1 MKEKIYTIPI
11 NEAYDEP
18 CGCPM
23 CTLER
28 RLEEEACEYAV
39 GAAMMELDFRVNSN
53 EKGFCS
59 HHIRKI
65 HALPN
70 KLSLALVLDTGV
82 ADIGGRLAGLFDKV
96 KPEEK
101 SGLFKKSGAQEMCD
115 KICAELEKYES
126 SCVICEKVE
135 HTMDRYYGT
144 LADMWA
150 TEEEFRAKFERAQP
164 LCLPHLLRVLQKAR
178 KRLSAKD
185 LNEFLSV
192 VGAGEKNGFSK
203 LGEDIHRFTLKFDY
217 RNRDMEWGDAKD
229 APRRAI
235 ETLCGYGSV
244 DGEEQP

>member
-11 NEAYDEP
+11 NEVYDEP
-18 CGCPM
+18 CGCPL

-39 GAAMMELDFRVNSN
+39 GAAMMEPDFRVNSN
-53 EKGFCS
+53 EKGFCR
-59 HHIRKI
+59 HHMQKI

-82 ADIGGRLAGLFDKV
+82 ADIGGRMAKLFDRV

-101 SGLFKKSGAQEMCD
+101 GGLFKKSGAQELCD
-115 KICAELEKYES
+115 EICAELEKYEN
-126 SCVICEKVE
+126 SCVICEKVG

-150 TEEEFRAKFERAQP
+150 TEEEFRAKFEKAPP
-164 LCLPHLLRVLQKAR
+164 LCLVHLRCVLQKAR
-178 KRLSAKD
+178 KKLSPRN
-185 LNEFLSV
+185 LNEFLHV
-192 VGAGEKNGFSK
+192 VGEREKSGFSK
-203 LGEDIHRFTLKFDY
+203 LGGDVHRFTLKFDY

-229 APRRAI
+229 APRRVI
-235 ETLCGYGSV
+235 EALCGYSSIEK
-244 DGEEQP
+244 EE